1 MSDEQSPTLKE
12 VAGLI
17 AFLPGFE
24 DRDEPFARWEGG
36 SHDEDSKTITL
47 SYPRYA
53 ADVTK
58 FFQVLSES
66 QWVQFDYMT
75 DRTRELVSDIDKL
88 KDASI
93 DDIKAVLTWC
103 SRGERFCDGLHES
116 VLKSGVI
123 QAALRR
129 LSSLFPEG

>member
-1 MSDEQSPTLKE
+1 MTDEHSPTVEE
-12 VAGLI
+12 VAELLS
-17 AFLPGFE
+17 FLPGFE
-24 DRDEPFARWEGG
+24 DRDEPYATWEGG
-36 SHDEDSKTITL
+36 SHDKESKTIAL

-53 ADVTK
+53 TDVSS
-58 FFQVLSES
+58 FFQVLSEP

-93 DDIKAVLTWC
+93 DDVKAVLTWC
-103 SRGERFCDGLHES
+103 SRGERFCDGLYES
-116 VLKSGVI
+116 ALKNGVI

-129 LSSLFPEG
+129 LSSLFPED